1 MLSWRRRLRAKL
13 DEVVARHPPV
23 VEVDLDALADAVNVV
38 FEGALVL
45 SRAVGE
51 PDVVSQQ
58 LRLYRSLLRAMFPD
72 VAPEQGRFVV
82 DAATG

>member
-1 MLSWRRRLRAKL
+1 M
-13 DEVVARHPPV
+13 ARHPPV

-38 FEGALVL
+38 FEGAFVL

-72 VAPEQGRFVV
+72 VAPQHGRFVV
-82 DAATG
+82 DAATR